1 MTDTSRQPGPKIS
14 EIELGQQQQEMMVA
28 AALRGAAPRTYANG
42 FIIAQTASDVAVVM
56 LTNAAPVGVL
66 NLSYVSA
73 KSLAEDLQ
81 KAVKGFEDTTH
92 QEIKSI
98 AEIQQAMRATT
109 PQ

>member
-1 MTDTSRQPGPKIS
+1 MTDTSRQPGPQVS
-14 EIELGQQQQEMMVA
+14 QIELGQQQQEMMVA

-42 FIIAQTASDVAVVM
+42 FVVAQTASDVAVV
-56 LTNAAPVGVL
+56 LLANAAPVGVL

-92 QEIKSI
+92 QEIKGI
-98 AEIQQAMRATT
+98 AEIQQAMKATN
-109 PQ
+109 PK